1 MNASHMTGSFDT
13 SASRYHTAV
22 YTRKRIE
29 LSSKL
34 NSTLHPYYLTQLK
47 NLHKSILRDFRKSIQ
62 EGLRTEGYDFGKV
75 VRENRARSEKEF
87 VEGAKETKLSE
98 TEWSEEESETQ
109 LKEDMIAIADLLR
122 AEETKKM
129 ISIIER
135 NIKKQIN
142 ETIELNLDSPTL
154 DMWDKILV
162 IFKAALQ
169 KGEEIYNRK
178 ATSRCSL
185 FPRAARLH

>member
-1 MNASHMTGSFDT
+1 M
-13 SASRYHTAV
+13 
-22 YTRKRIE
+22 
-29 LSSKL
+29 SKL

-62 EGLRTEGYDFGKV
+62 EGLRIEGYDFGKV

-87 VEGAKETKLSE
+87 IDGAKETKLSE
-98 TEWSEEESETQ
+98 TEWSEEESQTQ

-129 ISIIER
+129 ITIIER

-142 ETIELNLDSPTL
+142 ETIELNLNSPTP

-162 IFKAALQ
+162 IFKASLE
-169 KGEEIYNRK
+169 KGEEVYNRK
-178 ATSRCSL
+178 ATSQSSL
-185 FPRAARLH
+185 SR